1 SALEVDALD
10 TYLNGDNQESLL
22 DRTELEQFCAFLIAY
37 PNINGDD
44 NNTISIAEDDNDTS
58 AIDDDDN
65 DTISIAED
73 EPIIIENHNGLIII
87 ENHRGLLIVDNNRRA
102 LIINHDSDVLTSNHR
117 Q

>member
-1 SALEVDALD
+1 MSALEIDALD

-22 DRTELEQFCAFLIAY
+22 DPTELDQFYAFLTAY
-37 PNINGDD
+37 PNIDD
-44 NNTISIAEDDNDTS
+44 DDTNTS